1 MTTVDNEDWI
11 VHDFRAMLLY
21 YIYILI
27 YTICIYTLEQMAK
40 KSTKK
45 GFASASKKT
54 RAEVA
59 KKGGQA

>member
-1 MTTVDNEDWI
+1 LITKIGT

-21 YIYILI
+21 YICILI
-27 YTICIYTLEQMAK
+27 YTTCIYTLEQIAK
-40 KSTKK
+40 KVVKK

-54 RAEVA
+54 RAKVA